1 MVVVNS
7 CMLPQVHFP

>member
-7 CMLPQVHFP
+7 CVLPQVHFP